1 MKKVVVLL
9 TLGLLAVYGIGRFNL
24 GESGGMRFMAK
35 MESLMN
41 EGDASG
47 VCEMFHEDLKV
58 EIADHASDT
67 PRQVNGGKDDF
78 CALTRATIA
87 GLQSV
92 PHSIRVNYSDVAAK
106 HTLSNPWTSELS
118 YSEHR
123 TLSIPGAN
131 INLLTISNDHIT
143 LVQTVSGV
151 KLLKVKS
158 ELFKVDAT

>member
-1 MKKVVVLL
+1 MKKVFVLL
-9 TLGLLAVYGIGRFNL
+9 ILVLVAVYGLGRFNL
-24 GESGGMRFMAK
+24 GESGGMRFLAK

-41 EGDASG
+41 EGDASA
-47 VCEMFHEDLKV
+47 VCEMFHEDLEV
-58 EIADHASDT
+58 EIADHASES
-67 PRQVNGGKDDF
+67 PQQISGGKNEF

-87 GLQSV
+87 GLQQV
-92 PHSIRVNYSDVAAK
+92 PHSIDVEYSDVTAK
-106 HTLSNPWTSELS
+106 HTLSSPWISELS

-131 INLLTISNDHIT
+131 VNLLTVSNDHIT

-158 ELFKVDAT
+158 ELYKADAT

>member
-1 MKKVVVLL
+1 MKRILALLILVLA
-9 TLGLLAVYGIGRFNL
+9 AVYGLGRYNL
-24 GESGGMRFMAK
+24 GESGGMRFMSK

-41 EGDASG
+41 EGDASA
-47 VCEMFHEDLKV
+47 VCEMFHEDLEV
-58 EIADHASDT
+58 DIADHASET
-67 PRQVNGGKDDF
+67 PQDVSGGKAEL

-87 GLQSV
+87 GLQQL
-92 PHSIRVNYSDVAAK
+92 PHSIQVEYSDVTAK
-106 HTLSNPWTSELS
+106 HALSSPWTGELT

-131 INLLTISNDHIT
+131 VILLTVSNDHIT

-158 ELFKVDAT
+158 ELYKADAT

>member
-1 MKKVVVLL
+1 MKKVLVLL
-9 TLGLLAVYGIGRFNL
+9 IVLLVAVYGLGRFNL

-41 EGDASG
+41 EGDASA
-47 VCEMFHEDLKV
+47 VCEMFHEDLEV
-58 EIADHASDT
+58 EIADHASES
-67 PRQVNGGKDDF
+67 PQQISGGKEEF

-87 GLQSV
+87 GLQHL
-92 PHSIRVNYSDVAAK
+92 PHSMHLEYSNVTAK
-106 HTLSNPWTSELS
+106 HELGSPWTSELS

-131 INLLTISNDHIT
+131 IHLLTVSNDHIT

-151 KLLKVKS
+151 RLLKVKS
-158 ELFKVDAT
+158 EIYKADAA